1 MTAANAANLATEA
14 FAFLMA
20 GMVLI
25 VCVQSGKEHQHR
37 GYALF
42 VWISVCCMVTQV
54 TLALATVWSDRPDDA
69 AFIILQILSSTLF
82 FVILFLWARYLMVLT
97 FPANRAPAWL
107 QWVNAALCIIG
118 AVLWA
123 ISMSSDLLV
132 DYHGTGFTP
141 GRYYLLGQIPGVLYI
156 ILDLG
161 IIAARRKYLSRREM
175 LALIAY
181 IMIPI
186 GAIVVHYFFQDLMLH
201 YPALSFSLLLVYLTI
216 HARREDDLR
225 RTLEITQAELVV
237 RQISPHF
244 IFNTLN
250 AIYYLCETDP
260 AAAQEGID
268 LFSNYLRENI
278 DETATTEPIPFT
290 TELRHIQTYLDIQS
304 MRLGE
309 RLDVEYDLAVTDF
322 SVPVFTVEPLV
333 ENAVRHGIAKKPE
346 GGTVWLSTSEED
358 GRVRIEVRDN
368 GVGFEPLPEDDGRHL
383 GLRSVRLRL
392 GDIPGASF
400 DIQSEKGVGTTA
412 TVVLPSHK

>member
-1 MTAANAANLATEA
+1 MKLANLA
-14 FAFLMA
+14 LCLA
-20 GMVLI
+20 GIL
-25 VCVQSGKEHQHR
+25 
-37 GYALF
+37 
-42 VWISVCCMVTQV
+42 VWG
-54 TLALATVWSDRPDDA
+54 
-69 AFIILQILSSTLF
+69 
-82 FVILFLWARYLMVLT
+82 LT
-97 FPANRAPAWL
+97 
-107 QWVNAALCIIG
+107 
-118 AVLWA
+118 
-123 ISMSSDLLV
+123 M
-132 DYHGTGFTP
+132 GTGKLIAFYGSGFVAGP
-141 GRYYLLGQIPGVLYI
+141 FYLLGQIPAVLYLLFDTGVLI
-156 ILDLG
+156 N
-161 IIAARRKYLSRREM
+161 RRKALNRGEMYFLILYLAGPTAAVAIHYM
-175 LALIAY
+175 L
-181 IMIPI
+181 PN
-186 GAIVVHYFFQDLMLH
+186 LMLH
-201 YPALSFSLLLVYLTI
+201 YPAMSVSLLLVYLTV
-216 HARREDDLR
+216 HARREDGLR
-225 RTLEITQAELVV
+225 RTLEMTRAEMTM